1 MHMTKILWAKS
12 PAVLWALLIL
22 GLLSVPASRIPTIN
36 IIDFD
41 KLVHAFVFGVQ
52 AYLLDRAFRYPR
64 PIALLNLKP
73 EIAASIITVL
83 YATLSELYQSLI
95 PDRIPEVADA
105 VANALGVLL
114 FYVYFTIRMRLLR
127 RQQR

>member
-1 MHMTKILWAKS
+1 MIKILWAKL
-12 PAVLWALLIL
+12 PALLWALFIL
-22 GLLSVPASRIPTIN
+22 GLLSLPASKIPTIN

-52 AYLLDRAFRYPR
+52 AYLLDRALRYPR
-64 PIALLNLKP
+64 PIALFSLKP

-83 YATLSELYQSLI
+83 YATLSELYQFLI

-114 FYVYFTIRMRLLR
+114 FYVYCKIKMRLLS